1 MGRQILGRSGPER
14 EGASRQRHSGTPL
27 DRPAGP
33 RRHVSVTDTSAG
45 DDWAEWLERHG
56 AALVLFARQWSPS
69 RAAAED
75 AVQEAFVRFWRSRH
89 RAQDPTAYL
98 YGCVKRCAIEMTR
111 SSSRRSRRERASARD
126 EAAPMFACDLERDER
141 RAAIEAAL
149 VRLPEPQREV
159 LVLKIWGGLSF
170 PQIAAAVN
178 VPPDTAAS
186 RYRYAIAKLRE
197 QLAEEPTSHG

>member
-1 MGRQILGRSGPER
+1 
-14 EGASRQRHSGTPL
+14 
-27 DRPAGP
+27 
-33 RRHVSVTDTSAG
+33 VTDTSAG